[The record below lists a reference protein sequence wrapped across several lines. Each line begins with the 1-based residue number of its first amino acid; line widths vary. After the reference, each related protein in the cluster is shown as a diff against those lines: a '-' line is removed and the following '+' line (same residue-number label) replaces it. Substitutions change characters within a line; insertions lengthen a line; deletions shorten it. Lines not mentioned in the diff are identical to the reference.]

1 VLGAGEIVL
10 TMRCGIWYTL
20 CLMSREMLDIEWLDH
35 IDDAFAEARRRNRL
49 VVVKPA
55 GQGIGIKDDW

>member
-1 VLGAGEIVL
+1 MGQEI
-10 TMRCGIWYTL
+10 R
-20 CLMSREMLDIEWLDH
+20 DIQWLDH
-35 IDDAFAEARRRNRL
+35 FDDALVEARRRNRL